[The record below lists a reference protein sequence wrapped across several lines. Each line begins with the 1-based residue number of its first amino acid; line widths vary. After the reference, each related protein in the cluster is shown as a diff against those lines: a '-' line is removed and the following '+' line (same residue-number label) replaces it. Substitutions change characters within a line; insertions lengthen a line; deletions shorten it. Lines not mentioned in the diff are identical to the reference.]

1 MSPQYFRLQTLFLSS
16 SVSLS
21 HTDTFFRPM
30 CFDINEIRN
39 FCLQN
44 GARSCLLKL
53 FYSST
58 HSFTFAGSLAVNSFL
73 SLCLLLKIT
82 FIINLNYVLDFSFT
96 FYFFCR
102 LTFKSNLKCDYAKLS
117 INLSISQAS
126 LGSYLRLELILTIFW
141 TWLIYFSIIFKLKG
155 AFFSAHRFVGGSSLG
170 VAFSG
175 LHDSTG
181 FNYGFG
187 RKTLRTLK

>member
-1 MSPQYFRLQTLFLSS
+1 MSPQYIRLQTLFLSS

-102 LTFKSNLKCDYAKLS
+102 LTFKPLKCEVMRLCETFNQS
-117 INLSISQAS
+117 FNFSSF
-126 LGSYLRLELILTIFW
+126 LRLLSSSRTDLNNFLDLINILFD
-141 TWLIYFSIIFKLKG
+141 YF
-155 AFFSAHRFVGGSSLG
+155 
-170 VAFSG
+170 
-175 LHDSTG
+175 
-181 FNYGFG
+181 
-187 RKTLRTLK
+187 